1 MLHRLTIGNYVL
13 VDSLETE
20 FPGGLVIMTGQTGA
34 GKSLLVGALSLLL
47 GAKAD
52 ASVLSDPGKNC
63 VVEGVFDLPD
73 IPSLPEE
80 CEFEP
85 DGELI
90 TVRRVIAPSG
100 RSRAFVNDCPVAVG
114 ALQQL
119 AAHLVDIHAQADTAR
134 LSDKSY
140 RLDMLDRYAG
150 SAALLAEYG
159 EAYSATRK
167 IRQQLDGLKEEARR
181 LDADREYDA
190 ARYRTLAE
198 AALRQ
203 GEAEEL
209 EAEEKLLA
217 NAEEIKSGLCR
228 IESLYDSPEGEGID
242 TLLREVEKQLGK
254 TAGYVPS
261 LESYTER
268 LSSVRIELDD
278 IVSDIASLNASMDVS
293 EDRLEAVRE
302 RLSTLYELR
311 RRFGVTTDEELIAIR
326 DELAARVGGGEDLA
340 DRIVALERSL
350 KQSQAREDELAAK
363 LQSARATAAP
373 SFAEAVSTLLRGLEL
388 ERAVFSVSLQPAPS
402 GPSGRDEAVFRF
414 SATGVDPEDMSKVAS
429 GGERSRIMLSL
440 RAMMSRYM
448 QLPTLIFDEIDTGVS
463 GSAAD
468 KMGSLIC
475 KMGDNMQI
483 FAITHLPQVAAK
495 GRAHYLV
502 SKTLEGDRALTSI
515 RRIDGEERVGEI
527 ARMLSGSAITPEAVA
542 NARRLL
548 EI

>member
-52 ASVLSDPGKNC
+52 ASVLSDDTKNC

-73 IPSLPEE
+73 DPSLPEQ
-80 CEFEP
+80 CGFEP

-90 TVRRVIAPSG
+90 TVRRVVAPSG

-114 ALQQL
+114 ALQEL
-119 AAHLVDIHAQADTAR
+119 GVHLVDIHAQADTMR

-140 RLDMLDRYAG
+140 RMNMLDRYAG
-150 SAALLAEYG
+150 DEELLGKYR

-167 IRQQLDGLKEEARR
+167 IREQLDSLRGEARR
-181 LDADREYDA
+181 LDADREYDI
-190 ARYRTLAE
+190 ARYRTLSE
-198 AALRQ
+198 ASLRE

-209 EAEEKLLA
+209 EKEEKLLA

-228 IESLYDSPEGEGID
+228 IENLYDSPEGEGID
-242 TLLREVEKQLGK
+242 NLLREAEKQLGK
-254 TAGYVPS
+254 TASFVPS
-261 LESYTER
+261 LEGYVER
-268 LSSVRIELDD
+268 LSSVRIEIDD

-293 EDRLEAVRE
+293 EDRLEAVRD

-311 RRFGVTTDEELIAIR
+311 RRFGVNTDEELIAIR
-326 DELAARVGGGEDLA
+326 DELAGRVGGGEDLA
-340 DRIVALERSL
+340 DRIAVLEKDLRRAESL
-350 KQSQAREDELAAK
+350 EDECAGK
-363 LQSARATAAP
+363 LNAARAAAAP
-373 SFAEAVSTLLRGLEL
+373 SFAKATTELLRGLEL
-388 ERAVFSVSLQPAPS
+388 ERAVFSVSLQPASS

-414 SATGVDPEDMSKVAS
+414 SANGTEPEDLSKVAS

-475 KMGDNMQI
+475 SMGENMQI

-495 GRAHYLV
+495 GRVHYLV
-502 SKTLEGDRALTSI
+502 SKKMTGDRAETSI
-515 RRIDGEERVGEI
+515 ERITGEERVAEI

-548 EI
+548 DN